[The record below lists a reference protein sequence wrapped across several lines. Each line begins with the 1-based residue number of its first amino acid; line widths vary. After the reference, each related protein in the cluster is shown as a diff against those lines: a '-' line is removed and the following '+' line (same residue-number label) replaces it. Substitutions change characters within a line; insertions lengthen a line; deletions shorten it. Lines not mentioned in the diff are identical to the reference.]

1 LKVLGRG
8 GANLFESWTKEGPEA
23 YYGTVVSGYPGLLF
37 VLGPNTG
44 LGHNSQLHVI
54 ESQFNYMMD
63 YFKEMDKLPAGYLDV
78 KLPAQKAFN
87 EDIHKQLE
95 GMVWSSGGCN
105 SWYLHDSGRNS
116 TLWPGYTAT
125 YRRRTQKIVRKDFE
139 VVEVG

>member
-1 LKVLGRG
+1 
-8 GANLFESWTKEGPEA
+8 
-23 YYGTVVSGYPGLLF
+23 
-37 VLGPNTG
+37 
-44 LGHNSQLHVI
+44 
-54 ESQFNYMMD
+54 MMD
-63 YFKEMDKLPAGYLDV
+63 YFKEMEKLPAGYLDV
-78 KLPAQKAFN
+78 KLSAQKAFN

-139 VVEVG
+139 VVDVG